1 MENNQ
6 EIIDSA
12 ELNMMSTISHLETEL
27 AKIRAGKANP
37 IMLKG
42 ISVEYYGNMTP
53 LNQVASVSTPNSQTI
68 SIQPW
73 EKGMLEE
80 IEKSIINSNLGLNPV
95 NNGESLLINIP
106 PLTEERRVELTKIA
120 KSESEL
126 AKVSIRNSRKDANNK
141 IKALDISED
150 LKSNLEIDSQE
161 LTNKYIIKVDEM
173 FTLKEKDILTLQHM
187 DLIKIKDIYS
197 SPKYNSKIIVAGWVR
212 AFRGNRFIELND
224 GSTIKNIQCVITE
237 SKTNNEKRQKTMNR
251 N

>member
-6 EIIDSA
+6 EIIDNA
-12 ELNMMSTISHLETEL
+12 ELNMMSSINHLETEL

-53 LNQVASVSTPNSQTI
+53 LNQVASISTPNAQTI

-73 EKGMLEE
+73 EKDLLEE

-106 PLTEERRVELTKIA
+106 PLTEERRMELTKLA
-120 KSESEL
+120 KSESES
-126 AKVSIRNSRKDANNK
+126 AKVSIRNTRKDANNK
-141 IKALDISED
+141 IKGLDISDD

-161 LTNKYIIKVDEM
+161 LTDKYIKKVDEM
-173 FTLKEKDILTLQHM
+173 FALKEKDILTL
-187 DLIKIKDIYS
+187 
-197 SPKYNSKIIVAGWVR
+197 
-212 AFRGNRFIELND
+212 
-224 GSTIKNIQCVITE
+224 
-237 SKTNNEKRQKTMNR
+237 
-251 N
+251 

>member
-6 EIIDSA
+6 EIIDNA
-12 ELNMMSTISHLETEL
+12 ELNMMSAVSHLETEL

-42 ISVEYYGNMTP
+42 VSVEYYGNMTP
-53 LNQVASVSTPNSQTI
+53 LNQVASVSTPNAQTI

-73 EKGMLEE
+73 EKEMLEE

-95 NNGESLLINIP
+95 NNGESILINIP
-106 PLTEERRVELTKIA
+106 PLTEERRVELTKLA
-120 KSESEL
+120 KSESES

-161 LTNKYIIKVDEM
+161 LTDKYIKKVDDM
-173 FTLKEKDILTLQHM
+173 FTLKEKDILTL
-187 DLIKIKDIYS
+187 
-197 SPKYNSKIIVAGWVR
+197 
-212 AFRGNRFIELND
+212 
-224 GSTIKNIQCVITE
+224 
-237 SKTNNEKRQKTMNR
+237 
-251 N
+251 

>member
-6 EIIDSA
+6 EIIENA
-12 ELNMMSTISHLETEL
+12 ELNMMSSINHLETEL

-53 LNQVASVSTPNSQTI
+53 LNQVASISTPNAQTI

-73 EKGMLEE
+73 EKDLLEE

-106 PLTEERRVELTKIA
+106 PLTEERRLELTKLA
-120 KSESEL
+120 KSESES

-141 IKALDISED
+141 IKGLDISDD

-161 LTNKYIIKVDEM
+161 LTDKYIKKVDEM
-173 FTLKEKDILTLQHM
+173 FTLKEKDILTL
-187 DLIKIKDIYS
+187 
-197 SPKYNSKIIVAGWVR
+197 
-212 AFRGNRFIELND
+212 
-224 GSTIKNIQCVITE
+224 
-237 SKTNNEKRQKTMNR
+237 
-251 N
+251 

>member
-6 EIIDSA
+6 EIIDNA
-12 ELNMMSTISHLETEL
+12 ELNMMSAVSHLETEL

-42 ISVEYYGNMTP
+42 VSVEYYGNVTP
-53 LNQVASVSTPNSQTI
+53 LNQVASVSTPNAQTI

-73 EKGMLEE
+73 EKDLLEE

-120 KSESEL
+120 KSESES

-150 LKSNLEIDSQE
+150 LKSNLEIDSQD
-161 LTNKYIIKVDEM
+161 LTDKYIKKVDEM
-173 FTLKEKDILTLQHM
+173 FTLKEKDILTL
-187 DLIKIKDIYS
+187 
-197 SPKYNSKIIVAGWVR
+197 
-212 AFRGNRFIELND
+212 
-224 GSTIKNIQCVITE
+224 
-237 SKTNNEKRQKTMNR
+237 
-251 N
+251 

>member
-1 MENNQ
+1 MDNNQ

-12 ELNMMSTISHLETEL
+12 ELNMMSAVSHLETEL

-42 ISVEYYGNMTP
+42 VSVEYYGNMTP
-53 LNQVASVSTPNSQTI
+53 LNQVASVSTPNAQTI

-73 EKGMLEE
+73 EKDMLEE

-120 KSESEL
+120 KSESEA
-126 AKVSIRNSRKDANNK
+126 AKVSIRNQRKDTNNK

-161 LTNKYIIKVDEM
+161 LTDKYIKKVDEM
-173 FTLKEKDILTLQHM
+173 FTLKEKDILTL
-187 DLIKIKDIYS
+187 
-197 SPKYNSKIIVAGWVR
+197 
-212 AFRGNRFIELND
+212 
-224 GSTIKNIQCVITE
+224 
-237 SKTNNEKRQKTMNR
+237 
-251 N
+251 

>member
-12 ELNMMSTISHLETEL
+12 ELNMMSAISHLETEL

-42 ISVEYYGNMTP
+42 VSVEYYGNMTP
-53 LNQVASVSTPNSQTI
+53 LNQVASVSTPNAQTI

-73 EKGMLEE
+73 EKDMLEE

-95 NNGESLLINIP
+95 NNGESILINIP
-106 PLTEERRVELTKIA
+106 PLTEERRVELTKLA
-120 KSESEL
+120 KSESES

-161 LTNKYIIKVDEM
+161 LTDKYIKKVDEM
-173 FTLKEKDILTLQHM
+173 FTLKEKDILTL
-187 DLIKIKDIYS
+187 
-197 SPKYNSKIIVAGWVR
+197 
-212 AFRGNRFIELND
+212 
-224 GSTIKNIQCVITE
+224 
-237 SKTNNEKRQKTMNR
+237 
-251 N
+251 

>member
-12 ELNMMSTISHLETEL
+12 ELNMMSAVSHLETEL

-42 ISVEYYGNMTP
+42 VSVEYYGNMTP
-53 LNQVASVSTPNSQTI
+53 LNQVASVSTPNAQTI

-73 EKGMLEE
+73 EKDLLEE

-120 KSESEL
+120 KSESES

-150 LKSNLEIDSQE
+150 LKSNLEIDSQD
-161 LTNKYIIKVDEM
+161 LTDKYIKKVDEM
-173 FTLKEKDILTLQHM
+173 FTLKEKDILTL
-187 DLIKIKDIYS
+187 
-197 SPKYNSKIIVAGWVR
+197 
-212 AFRGNRFIELND
+212 
-224 GSTIKNIQCVITE
+224 
-237 SKTNNEKRQKTMNR
+237 
-251 N
+251 

>member
-6 EIIDSA
+6 EIIDNA
-12 ELNMMSTISHLETEL
+12 ELNMMSAVSHLETEL

-42 ISVEYYGNMTP
+42 VSVEYYGNVTP
-53 LNQVASVSTPNSQTI
+53 LNQVASVSTPNAQTI

-73 EKGMLEE
+73 EKDLLEE

-95 NNGESLLINIP
+95 NNGESLLVNIP

-120 KSESEL
+120 KSESES

-150 LKSNLEIDSQE
+150 LKSNLEIDSQD
-161 LTNKYIIKVDEM
+161 LTDKYIKKVDEM
-173 FTLKEKDILTLQHM
+173 FTLKEKDILTL
-187 DLIKIKDIYS
+187 
-197 SPKYNSKIIVAGWVR
+197 
-212 AFRGNRFIELND
+212 
-224 GSTIKNIQCVITE
+224 
-237 SKTNNEKRQKTMNR
+237 
-251 N
+251 